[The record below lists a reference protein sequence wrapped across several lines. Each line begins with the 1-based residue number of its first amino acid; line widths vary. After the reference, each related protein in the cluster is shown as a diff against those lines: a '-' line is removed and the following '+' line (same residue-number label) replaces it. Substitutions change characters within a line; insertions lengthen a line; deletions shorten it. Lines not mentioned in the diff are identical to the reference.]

1 MKKGISFS
9 LLLAFFLGLGFIIE
23 IKAQQQTTFG
33 VEIIPSNAEG
43 SPIRSVVILLEREGK
58 TYLADSTELANF
70 TEYFQIRAG
79 GSFRQFTADLAL
91 EVIRRQPDVRTAS
104 YRLYN
109 TELGGPVTLVVSAE
123 FFEEGE
129 SRVKAETK
137 QHFPVIFQTDKSKL
151 TWLLNGGGGFYHEQN
166 GLFGQGEGFTQ
177 GNPVATNP
185 AGPGPRFWGEFYLEP
200 GIAGITQLGK
210 SKLFPYA
217 SISFLISGRNSS
229 DIYSEGET
237 VFGAVERLYAG
248 VLIPGLGKK
257 KNLSLDLSAGRQFYQ
272 LNDGFL
278 IAKFSGSANAGD
290 RGSVYLNSRTAFQMT
305 GLAKVKWGKFHGEGF
320 FLEPQELFKD
330 RQTDTR
336 YLGTSFQYNDNR
348 HWDLGM
354 AYISIP
360 NSMSQMPTPSGS
372 IPLQG
377 LRVINPK
384 IWINDIGKKGLFIK
398 SELAYETHATEDMGA
413 LGWYL
418 GAGLLKKQ
426 WKGSPSFYYRYA
438 YMQGDD
444 PTTSRFERFNPL
456 LTGGLG
462 NWVQGLNF
470 RKISGNGNLISHR
483 VEVKGYVADKVEL
496 AIDYFLLRTD
506 QLNNIGGLPPITQLT
521 SNSFGQEVTAT
532 CRYFFSQ
539 NFLLLGIFTWGD
551 PGKAITE
558 NFETKT
564 PDWLSFQGTV
574 FLFF

>member
-1 MKKGISFS
+1 MVKSFPYSIIFFFAWVISHHT
-9 LLLAFFLGLGFIIE
+9 
-23 IKAQQQTTFG
+23 KAQQQTTFG

-43 SPIRSVVILLEREGK
+43 SPIRSVVILLEKEGK

-70 TEYFQIRAG
+70 SKSFQINPG
-79 GSFRQFTADLAL
+79 GSFRQFSTDLAL
-91 EVIRRQPDVRTAS
+91 EVVRRQPEIRDAS

-109 TELGGPVTLVVSAE
+109 TELGGPVTLVVSAQ
-123 FFEEGE
+123 FFDEGE
-129 SRVKAETK
+129 SKIKEVTK
-137 QHFPVIFQTDKSKL
+137 KQFPLISQTDNSKI

-166 GLFGQGEGFTQ
+166 GFFGQGEGFTQ
-177 GNPVATNP
+177 GNPVATDP
-185 AGPGPRFWGEFYLEP
+185 AALGPRFWGEFYLEP
-200 GIAGITQLGK
+200 GIAGITRLGK

-217 SISFLISGRNSS
+217 SISYLISGRNSS

-237 VFGAVERLYAG
+237 AFGAVERLYAG

-305 GLAKVKWGKFHGEGF
+305 GLGKVKWGKFHAEGF

-336 YLGTSFQYNDNR
+336 YLGTSFQYNDNQ
-348 HWDLGM
+348 HWDLGL

-360 NSMSQMPTPSGS
+360 HSLSQMPTPSGS
-372 IPLQG
+372 VPLQG

-384 IWINDIGKKGLFIK
+384 VWISDIGQRGVFIK
-398 SELAYETHATEDMGA
+398 SELAYETHATADMNA
-413 LGWYL
+413 VGWYV
-418 GAGLLKKQ
+418 GAGILKKT
-426 WKGSPSFYYRYA
+426 WKGSPSLYYRYA

-470 RKISGNGNLISHR
+470 RKISGNGNIISHR
-483 VEVKGYVADKVEL
+483 VEVKGYLAEKFEL
-496 AIDYFLLRTD
+496 AVDYFLLSTD
-506 QLNNIGGLPPITQLT
+506 QLNNLGGLPPITQL
-521 SNSFGQEVTAT
+521 SSSSFGQEVTAT

-558 NFETKT
+558 NFESKT